1 MPSFSGSPG
10 GLGAHAVCLG
20 SVRRAKIGL
29 SRSRSVIPQSQTHH
43 IVIIALY
50 RFDFPSV
57 AVFKGCVVGEPMPTG
72 PSALKDAM
80 SRATSMIDSGDVDNA
95 LELPEPKHGLQLKTT
110 LRRYR

>member
-1 MPSFSGSPG
+1 
-10 GLGAHAVCLG
+10 
-20 SVRRAKIGL
+20 VRRANSGI

-72 PSALKDAM
+72 PSALKDAL
-80 SRATSMIDSGDVDNA
+80 SRATAMIESGDVDGA
-95 LELPEPKHGLQLKTT
+95 LEL
-110 LRRYR
+110 LRTEAWAVS